1 MENVEKSEK
10 LLKLFQKK
18 RENIREKKWKTN
30 ESEQIVLKFFNIK
43 NSWNVRNVSGKD
55 RKKH

>member
-1 MENVEKSEK
+1 M
-10 LLKLFQKK
+10 LKLFQKK

-30 ESEQIVLKFFNIK
+30 ESEQIELKFFNKK

-55 RKKH
+55 RNKH